1 MKLLYNLLYMC
12 VIIVMVCLLV
22 FSQEEEVQ
30 KHDLKGRENDGQWP
44 ENPLAKANGISE

>member
-1 MKLLYNLLYMC
+1 
-12 VIIVMVCLLV
+12 MVCLLV

-30 KHDLKGRENDGQWP
+30 KMPTQTLKENDGQWP